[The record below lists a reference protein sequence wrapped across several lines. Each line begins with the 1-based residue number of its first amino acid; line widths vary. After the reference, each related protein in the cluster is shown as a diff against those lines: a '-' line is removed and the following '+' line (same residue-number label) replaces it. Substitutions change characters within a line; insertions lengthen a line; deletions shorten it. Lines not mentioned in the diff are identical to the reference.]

1 MNFKQTINRPSPIV
15 GLAPMDGVTDYPF
28 RQIQSNIAKP
38 DIMFTEFVSA
48 DGISRGGVKL
58 YDQLLFTPNQRPLV
72 AQLFG
77 KNPDTFY
84 SASLILCHLGFN
96 GIDINMGCPAK
107 TVTNHGSGATLIDQP
122 QIASQLIKAVQ
133 SGVGDYQKSD
143 TSFSSLRLPA
153 KILKVIIRNQKFSS
167 VKGRR
172 RFPPTISVK
181 TRTGIDSPVTSKWI
195 SHLLQHRLDFITL
208 HGRTLKQAYAG
219 QADWEEIKKAALLT
233 SQTDTKLWGNG
244 DLISRKQAVDY
255 CRRFNTN
262 GALIGRAAPGN
273 PWLFKNQTATLQQK
287 FSAMLLHAQIYLQ
300 TFPHRRFDPL
310 RHHFLEY
317 SKGHPQA
324 KKLRRQL
331 VRLNSLSELLKLE
344 EQFVLQSNN
353 QTTTKV
359 V

>member
-1 MNFKQTINRPSPIV
+1 MNFKKTTISQSLPLV

-28 RQIQSNIAKP
+28 RQVQSDIAKP
-38 DIMFTEFVSA
+38 DVMFTEFVSV

-58 YDQLLFTPNQRPLV
+58 YDQLLFTPNQRPIV

-84 SASLILCHLGFN
+84 SSAIILCHLGFN
-96 GIDINMGCPAK
+96 GIDINLGCPAK
-107 TVTNHGSGATLIDQP
+107 TVTNHGSGAALITQP
-122 QIASQLIKAVQ
+122 KIVSQLIKAVQ
-133 SGVGDYQKSD
+133 SGVEDCYKST
-143 TSFSSLRLPA
+143 TSLSSLHLPA

-172 RFPPTISVK
+172 CHPPTISVK
-181 TRTGIDSPVTSKWI
+181 TRTGIDTPITSKWI
-195 SHLLQHRLDFITL
+195 SHLLTHHLDFITL
-208 HGRTLKQAYAG
+208 HGRTLKQGYAG
-219 QADWEEIKKAALLT
+219 QADWMEIKKASLLAA
-233 SQTDTKLWGNG
+233 QTDTKLWGNG
-244 DLISRKQAVDY
+244 DLVNRQQALDY
-255 CRRFNTN
+255 CRRFSTN

-273 PWLFKNQTATLQQK
+273 PWIFKNQTATPRQK
-287 FSAMLLHAQIYLQ
+287 FSAMLLHTQIYLQ

-324 KKLRRQL
+324 KKLRQQL

-344 EQFVLQSNN
+344 EQFV
-353 QTTTKV
+353 
-359 V
+359 